1 MKEPLATWKH
11 PKYNDLSHHFTFKSC
26 PRTPS
31 NNNYDYTWSGGLGR
45 GYEKM
50 AFKGQLTE
58 HWGLERKS
66 LAGFPSTDMDIIKI
80 LSYSQPSVDISS

>member
-1 MKEPLATWKH
+1 M
-11 PKYNDLSHHFTFKSC
+11 
-26 PRTPS
+26 
-31 NNNYDYTWSGGLGR
+31 

-66 LAGFPSTDMDIIKI
+66 LAGFPSTNMDIIKI
-80 LSYSQPSVDISS
+80 LSYS